1 MLLFSLLDRKFFG
14 WFSNLT
20 LQRMTD
26 NNNTLA
32 CFDLYLSDKRLFCFL
47 KLQKLSYLMVLTVNI
62 LPKINIKKSNIYK
75 FKLFFFLSEI
85 QNLKK
90 ATIIAENEISAII
103 DISTRNYNFSSN
115 IHEFVL
121 CWNFR
126 CNFGSFLF
134 TAVDLATC
142 YHKTEDLENYV
153 SKKNLSKKR
162 L

>member
-1 MLLFSLLDRKFFG
+1 
-14 WFSNLT
+14 
-20 LQRMTD
+20 MTD

-121 CWNFR
+121 C
-126 CNFGSFLF
+126 
-134 TAVDLATC
+134 
-142 YHKTEDLENYV
+142 
-153 SKKNLSKKR
+153 
-162 L
+162 